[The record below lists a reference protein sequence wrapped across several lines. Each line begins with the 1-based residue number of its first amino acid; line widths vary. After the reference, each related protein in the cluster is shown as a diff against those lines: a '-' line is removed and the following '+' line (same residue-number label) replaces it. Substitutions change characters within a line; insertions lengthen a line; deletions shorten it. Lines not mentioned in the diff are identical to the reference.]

1 MMKRYVPIV
10 VAILGYAVISLSQ
23 GGRIRPA
30 ANQSTNQSTN
40 RKTNQAGTHA
50 SPTTLV
56 VDLHGVK
63 MELVSIPPGSFQM
76 GADKYDN
83 EKPAHQ
89 VVISKAFFLGRYEVT
104 QAQWRA
110 VMGSNPSRFRGDR
123 LPVEQV
129 SWNDAQN
136 FIQGLNRMNDGYTY
150 RLPTEAEWEYAC
162 RAGTTGEYAG
172 DLDSM
177 AWDMFNSGMQTHPVG
192 AKRTNAFGLYD
203 MHGNVWEWC
212 QDWYGENYYTAS
224 PNTDPQGPVA
234 GQYRVLRGGSW
245 VENAIA
251 QRSATRYKNTPDYH
265 IYGFIGFRVA
275 AVRGK

>member
-1 MMKRYVPIV
+1 VGHFWLPKWAKSYCRTHP
-10 VAILGYAVISLSQ
+10 
-23 GGRIRPA
+23 P
-30 ANQSTNQSTN
+30 ANQQLTPRS
-40 RKTNQAGTHA
+40 G
-50 SPTTLV
+50 PLV
-56 VDLHGVK
+56 IYLRGVK
-63 MELVSIPPGSFQM
+63 MELVPIPPDSFQM
-76 GADKYDN
+76 GADQYSN
-83 EKPAHQ
+83 EKPKHE
-89 VVISKAFFLGRYEVT
+89 VRISKEFFLERCEVT
-104 QAQWRA
+104 QEQWRA
-110 VMGSNPSRFRGDR
+110 VMNNNPSRFRGDS

-136 FIQGLNRMNDGYTY
+136 FIQALNRTNDGYTY

-162 RAGTTGEYAG
+162 RARTTGEYAG

-177 AWDMFNSGMQTHPVG
+177 AWDGFNSGMQTHPVG
-192 AKRTNAFGLYD
+192 SKRPNAFGLYD

-245 VENAIA
+245 VENTVA
-251 QRSATRYKNTPDYH
+251 QRSATRYKNPPDYR
-265 IYGFIGFRVA
+265 INGFIGFRIA